1 MPLRFEELDFQATP
15 MGEISLR
22 RRYDPAAK
30 QDLYEV
36 RLGDEFLMSS
46 LFTVAERE
54 LATLALAMLDAP
66 ADAPLDAPAGDRPA
80 ADAPADARAASL
92 RVLVG
97 GLGLGYTALAALADP
112 RVTDLTVVE
121 YSEPVL
127 DWHRRELLPDAAGL
141 ATDPRCR
148 LVQGDFFRRV
158 RGEPQ
163 SRYDAILLDIDHSPQ
178 HVLHP
183 SHAAFYDA
191 DGLRA
196 MARHLADGGVFAL
209 WSDDPPEAGFRS
221 VLGRVFA
228 EHSAHAVEFPNPITG
243 GTSSNTVYLAR
254 GVRHEE
260 R

>member
-1 MPLRFEELDFQATP
+1 MPLRFEELDFQPTP

-30 QDLYEV
+30 VDVYEV
-36 RLGDEFLMSS
+36 RLGDEYLMSS

-54 LATLALAMLDAP
+54 LATLALARLEGGTA
-66 ADAPLDAPAGDRPA
+66 
-80 ADAPADARAASL
+80 L

-121 YSEPVL
+121 YSGPVL

-148 LVQGDFFRRV
+148 LVQDDFFRLARD
-158 RGEPQ
+158 EPQ
-163 SRYDAILLDIDHSPQ
+163 ARYDAILLDIDHSPR

-191 DGLRA
+191 AGLRA
-196 MARHLADGGVFAL
+196 MSAHLTDDGVFAL
-209 WSDDPPEAGFRS
+209 WSDDPPDAAFEAE
-221 VLGRVFA
+221 LARVFA
-228 EHSAHAVEFPNPITG
+228 EHSAHPVDFANPITG
-243 GTSSNTVYLAR
+243 GESSNTVYLAR
-254 GVRHEE
+254 GVLRDQD
-260 R
+260 